1 MSTHIHTSTALLT
14 FVDGE
19 HIQDLQILINDRE
32 VFNALPGKFERH
44 GIKTLASW
52 PIFVTVVLNES
63 QTKGVSRTNQP
74 PATAAVS
81 GGLS

>member
-19 HIQDLQILINDRE
+19 TIQDLQILINDRE

-52 PIFVTVVLNES
+52 PIFVTVVLNEGLA
-63 QTKGVSRTNQP
+63 KGVSRTSQP